1 LNQKIDDDLEEFEE
15 KYGSLKVW
23 QKIIMASLLVII
35 ALWELD
41 ITV

>member
-1 LNQKIDDDLEEFEE
+1 MNEEIEEFEK
-15 KYGSLKVW
+15 KYGSLKSW
-23 QKIIMASLLVII
+23 QKIIMVSLMVII

>member
-1 LNQKIDDDLEEFEE
+1 LKDDIEEFES
-15 KYGSLKVW
+15 KYGSLKIW

>member
-1 LNQKIDDDLEEFEE
+1 MKEDLDEFES
-15 KYGSLKVW
+15 KYGSLKGW
-23 QKIIMASLLVII
+23 QKIIMISLMVII

>member
-1 LNQKIDDDLEEFEE
+1 MEEELEEFEK
-15 KYGSLKVW
+15 KYGSLKGW
-23 QKIIMASLLVII
+23 QKIIMVSLMVII